1 MCNELDQQVRQ
12 VTKWPA
18 ERSVGSLGAGIYAA
32 TLAVRRASSPPNVF
46 ARWRSTQKKSFSW
59 QITPSMI
66 WRLPEAQRRS
76 AFGHALRES
85 SYGVAATRAPYSS
98 SQRRS
103 HSTPVN
109 PLSARYAS

>member
-12 VTKWPA
+12 VTKGPSEALTRWA
-18 ERSVGSLGAGIYAA
+18 QVYAA

-46 ARWRSTQKKSFSW
+46 ARWRSREKKSFSW

-66 WRLPEAQRRS
+66 WRLPDAHLRS
-76 AFGHALRES
+76 PFDQALRES

-103 HSTPVN
+103 HSMLVK
-109 PLSARYAS
+109 PLSARYASWR